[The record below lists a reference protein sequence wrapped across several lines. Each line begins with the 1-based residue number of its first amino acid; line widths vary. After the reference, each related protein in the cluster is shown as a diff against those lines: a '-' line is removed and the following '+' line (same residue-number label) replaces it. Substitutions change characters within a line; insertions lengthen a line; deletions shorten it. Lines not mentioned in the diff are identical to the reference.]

1 MQQINFRALNP
12 AQAGDRLSA
21 IQTAVYLDEV
31 NHHAA
36 ALYAKAG
43 AIVPGGKAFLKAGK
57 VAAMTLAQ
65 PAAGSQIDNGSD
77 GATMKIIALDAFRYT
92 VQTAPKGINGEA
104 DLVTFGGDVGDSITF
119 DAFGGGWY
127 VSAEDLIG
135 CTLSIAP
142 VEPKPAATP
151 AAKGAIKP
159 VAPFGG
165 YHSIASFIR

>member
-1 MQQINFRALNP
+1 
-12 AQAGDRLSA
+12 
-21 IQTAVYLDEV
+21 
-31 NHHAA
+31 
-36 ALYAKAG
+36 
-43 AIVPGGKAFLKAGK
+43 
-57 VAAMTLAQ
+57 
-65 PAAGSQIDNGSD
+65 
-77 GATMKIIALDAFRYT
+77 MKIIALDAFRYT